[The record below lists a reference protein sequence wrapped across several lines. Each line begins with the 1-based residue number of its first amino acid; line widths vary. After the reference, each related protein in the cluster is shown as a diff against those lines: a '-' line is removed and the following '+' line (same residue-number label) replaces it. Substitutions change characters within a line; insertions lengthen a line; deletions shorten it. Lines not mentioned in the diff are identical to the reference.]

1 MPKILVVLA
10 VAILLTGCATPEAL
24 PSGTSKRWQ
33 QEHVAAACLKARGI
47 EQIPWAPDLP
57 TPTAEQLRRR
67 QGDHTA
73 MRAYRDRYG
82 HGVFA
87 TMIYPEV
94 PSADGS
100 DTWLD
105 DRFVSTLSEPHSACY
120 VQAVKQVLGRDVTD
134 VPHFRR
140 QYTRAVQ
147 RARQRELDTDPR
159 LVELAR
165 GYGACLAG
173 RGYPVGSTVP
183 STIATLERDRFSTML
198 RDNASL
204 TPEQAEPF
212 LHEEIASALDD
223 LECGRDFFRVY
234 NPRHAALS
242 ERVAAEWGV
251 AQ

>member
-10 VAILLTGCATPEAL
+10 VAVLLTGCASSRAL
-24 PSGTSKRWQ
+24 PSGKSKRWQ

-47 EQIPWAPDLP
+47 EHVPWAPDLP
-57 TPTAEQLRRR
+57 TPTAEQLRHR

-87 TMIYPEV
+87 RLVHPEV

-100 DTWLD
+100 GTWLD
-105 DRFVSTLSEPHSACY
+105 DGFVSALSEPHSACY

-140 QYTRAVQ
+140 QYERAVA

-165 GYGACLAG
+165 DYAACMAG
-173 RGYPVGSTVP
+173 RGYPVAPAPP
-183 STIATLERDRFSTML
+183 STIATAERDRFAALL
-198 RDNASL
+198 RDNPAL
-204 TPEQAEPF
+204 TPEQAEPYF
-212 LHEEIASALDD
+212 HEEIAAALDD
-223 LECGRDFFRVY
+223 LECGGDFFRVY
-234 NPRHAALS
+234 NPRAAAVS
-242 ERVAAEWGV
+242 ERVAAEWGM